1 MKVKRIIGLMLVC
14 FMVFTITAFAD
25 DYDLLASNYTS
36 YDADMSITVEFG
48 NSAQFLNA
56 LAREFYFG
64 DANFVDFDLL
74 FATLNELEC
83 SGRVKFDAN
92 EDYARINLSYDI
104 TTTVPLMMNRN
115 FKMTSEIMYAMWLNW
130 DITDPSNPQM
140 ECIYSV
146 PSQNKYFVVD
156 AFNAPGMSENDRA
169 DMISSMKK
177 TLNKDYMDAVNKEM
191 LKSYRENSTIVFR
204 GGKSIITFDKQG
216 MNNVVADA
224 VDIISQ
230 TFNSDAA
237 YAGLM
242 ETGDAPS
249 FPTKEQTAE
258 FLNKYNIFADDAM
271 IIEITKTSGGLL
283 SAVNFKVNFAVDI
296 AGLAAAYDFET
307 VPGAP
312 DVLNFSV
319 TANTAYSSLNKKVT
333 VDFPELT
340 DDNSVNLNDYP
351 RFDYDWGGDN
361 CEHYEYIYLYC
372 DYIPSVQGTCYAS
385 LDEFVSFADRY
396 GYDYD
401 ISNNGGTIILTDKNG
416 KESFKLVTMTV
427 GSAELD
433 IDGVKMNALNPVV
446 EKDGEIYVDTEA
458 MKYIFNAD
466 MSHMQVYMDSN
477 EEYINF
483 GRCSPQCPHGDG
495 YEYNYEDEEY
505 DAEEYCEHYQSGY
518 FTSDMPYAGIKY
530 VSLNDI
536 VSRLYWDF
544 TVSRADGVTTLTVG
558 DGQDKFKTVCFGEG
572 NTDMTIDGVWE
583 TGDEP
588 TIVFDGRLY
597 IPVSTAKKVFGFD
610 VSSESLR
617 FRWGYMAENDDVM
630 LPSAL
635 YYDAYFE
642 RKNPACKHNDEEIK
656 NDTAYGY
663 YPRG

>member
-83 SGRVKFDAN
+83 SGRVKLDAN
-92 EDYARINLSYDI
+92 EDYTRINLSYDI

-258 FLNKYNIFADDAM
+258 FLNKYNIFADEAM

-307 VPGAP
+307 VPGTP
-312 DVLNFSV
+312 DVLNLSV

-466 MSHMQVYMDSN
+466 METMSVD
-477 EEYINF
+477 INTNIEDISF
-483 GRCSPQCPHGDG
+483 NRRSPQCPHGDG
-495 YEYNYEDEEY
+495 YEYNYDEEY
-505 DAEEYCEHYQSGY
+505 DAEYCEHYQYGY
-518 FTSDMPYAGIKY
+518 LTSDIPYAGMKY
-530 VSLNDI
+530 VSLDDI
-536 VSRLYWDF
+536 ASFLYWDF

-558 DGQDKFKTVCFGEG
+558 DGQDRFKTVCFGEG
-572 NTDMTIDGVWE
+572 NTDMTIDGVWV
-583 TGDEP
+583 TADEP
-588 TIVFDGRLY
+588 TLIYNGELHLP
-597 IPVSTAKKVFGFD
+597 ISTAEQVFGFETRY
-610 VSSESLR
+610 ESLN
-617 FRWGYMAENDDVM
+617 FRWGHEAFDGTIAPAGVYYSADVM
-630 LPSAL
+630 
-635 YYDAYFE
+635 

>member
-1 MKVKRIIGLMLVC
+1 MKVKRIIGLVLVC
-14 FMVFTITAFAD
+14 VMMFTLTAFAD

-36 YDADMSITVEFG
+36 YDADMSITVDFG

-56 LAREFYFG
+56 MAQELYFG
-64 DANFVDFDLL
+64 GAGFIDFDLL
-74 FATLNELEC
+74 FSTLSELEC
-83 SGRVKFDAN
+83 SGKVKLDAN
-92 EDYARINLSYDI
+92 EDYSRINLSYDI
-104 TTTVPLMMNRN
+104 KTTVPLMMNHN
-115 FKMTSEIMYAMWLNW
+115 FKVTSEIMYAMWMNW
-130 DITDPSNPQM
+130 DITDPSNPKM
-140 ECIYSV
+140 EYIYSV

-156 AFNAPGMSENDRA
+156 AFNVPGMSESDKAN
-169 DMISSMKK
+169 MVSSMKK
-177 TLNKDYMDAVNKEM
+177 TLNKEYIDTVNKEM
-191 LKSYRENSTIVFR
+191 LKSYRENSTVTSR
-204 GGKSIITFDKQG
+204 SGKSIITFDKQG
-216 MNNVVADA
+216 MNNVVAD
-224 VDIISQ
+224 VVYIISQ
-230 TFNSDAA
+230 TLGSDAA
-237 YAGLM
+237 YAELM

-258 FLNKYNIFADDAM
+258 FLNKYNIFADEAM
-271 IIEITKTSGGLL
+271 VVELTKTSGGSL
-283 SAVNFKVNFAVDI
+283 SAVNVKVNFAVDI
-296 AGLAAAYDFET
+296 AKLAADYDFET
-307 VPGAP
+307 IPGTT
-312 DVLNFSV
+312 DVLNLSV
-319 TANTAYSSLNKKVT
+319 TANTSYSSLNKKVT

-340 DDNSVNLNDYP
+340 EDNSVNLSDYP
-351 RFDYDWGGDN
+351 QVDYDWGGDN

-385 LDEFVSFADRY
+385 LNEFVSSADRY

-401 ISNNGGTIILTDKNG
+401 ISNNGGTVILTDKNG
-416 KESFKLVTMTV
+416 KEDFKLVTMTV

-483 GRCSPQCPHGDG
+483 GRRSPQCPHGDG

-505 DAEEYCEHYQSGY
+505 DAEYCEHYQYGY

-544 TVSRADGVTTLTVG
+544 TVARADGVTTLTVG
-558 DGQDKFKTVCFGEG
+558 DDLDRFKTVCFGEG
-572 NTDMTIDGVWE
+572 NTDVTVDGVWL
-583 TGDEP
+583 TADEP
-588 TIVFDGRLY
+588 TVIYNGELY
-597 IPVSTAKKVFGFD
+597 IPVSTAKKVFEFD

-617 FRWGYMAENDDVM
+617 FRWGYIDENGDVM

-642 RKNPACKHNDEEIK
+642 RKNPVCKHTDEEIK
-656 NDTAYGY
+656 DDGY